1 MELFDEELIYGRRPT
16 AICLKGTR
24 RGDRQ
29 VYRRQYIRSAR
40 RLLEETG
47 PPEKSR
53 FLRALKIQTETLAI
67 ARSMGEE
74 RCSVLR
80 MSEYEGLST
89 IFGV

>member
-1 MELFDEELIYGRRPT
+1 MGEDPRLYVSRELGEEIV
-16 AICLKGTR
+16 K
-24 RGDRQ
+24 
-29 VYRRQYIRSAR
+29 YIVTSISEVVR

-80 MSEYEGLST
+80 VPEYEGLST
-89 IFGV
+89 IFGMEDTLRQ